1 MEKAEKDERKRK
13 GEHMKYIIAYD
24 LGTGGI
30 KSSLFDADGNKVA
43 SAFAECTTY
52 YPSDDFREQKP
63 TDWWDVLK
71 STTKKLL
78 GKVDVDVEDIVG
90 AGCSGHS
97 LGVVPIGADGELL
110 CEYVPIWS
118 DARANVEEDKF
129 FETYAYQD
137 WYEKTGNGFPA
148 KLYGAF
154 KILWYKNNMPEMYEN
169 AVSFIGSKDYL
180 NYCLTG
186 VLATDHSYASGSGL
200 YDLVA
205 CDYDSAL
212 VENSGIAKEKLPVIL
227 ESSDIV
233 GTIKKEI
240 AAELGLS
247 EHLQISAGGVDN
259 ACMAAGAGCVEDGMA
274 YTSLGTSSWIA
285 VVDSKPIVNI
295 VSKPYVFAHVIKGKY
310 ASATSIFSAGNTYR
324 WVRDT
329 LCKDLVIK
337 ESETGK
343 DVYEYMNE
351 EGMESAVGANGIYMV
366 PHLAGGS
373 GLDKSDDVRG
383 CYIGLDLKHTRGDLI
398 RATLE
403 GICFALKV
411 ALDELGKEAEI
422 NDGMLIVGGG
432 AKSPFW
438 MQLFADI
445 YGLDVVNSE
454 SGENAGSLGAM
465 ATAAIGTGLWEDYS
479 KLKEINKPTQVF
491 VKQGEAVEVYAKLFA
506 IYKQISDYHCEIAD
520 LQKR

>member
-1 MEKAEKDERKRK
+1 
-13 GEHMKYIIAYD
+13 MKYVIAYD

-30 KSSLFDADGNKVA
+30 KSSLFDENGNKVA
-43 SAFAECTTY
+43 SAFEECKTY

-63 TDWWDVLK
+63 SDWWEVLK

-78 GKVDVDVEDIVG
+78 GKTTVNIEDIVG

-110 CEYVPIWS
+110 SEFVPIWS
-118 DARANVEEDKF
+118 DARADVEEDKF
-129 FETYAYQD
+129 FETYSYQE
-137 WYEKTGNGFPA
+137 WYEMTGNGFPA

-154 KILWYKNNMPEMYEN
+154 KILWYKNNMPEVYEK

-200 YDLVA
+200 YDLIA
-205 CDYDSAL
+205 CDYDEGL
-212 VENSGIAKEKLPVIL
+212 VENSGIEKSKLPKIL

-233 GTIKKEI
+233 GVIKKDV
-240 AAELGLS
+240 ALELGLP
-247 EHLQISAGGVDN
+247 ETMQVSAGGVDN

-329 LCKDLVIK
+329 ICKDLIENEAK
-337 ESETGK
+337 TGV
-343 DVYEYMNE
+343 DVYEAMNQ
-351 EGMESAVGANGIYMV
+351 EGMQSSIGANGIFMV

-373 GLDKSDDVRG
+373 GLDKSNDVRG
-383 CYIGLDLKHTRGDLI
+383 CYTGLDLKHTRGDLV

-465 ATAAIGTGLWEDYS
+465 ATAAIGTGIWSDYS

-491 VKQGEAVEVYAKLFA
+491 MKKVDVMEKYAELFEVYK
-506 IYKQISDYHCEIAD
+506 KISDFHCEIAD
-520 LQKR
+520 MQKK